1 MIAFIDQL
9 LWVISFIH
17 ISQFINSFLASGD
30 FCHLPIIFANS
41 LDPDQDRHKVGP
53 DLNKNVWHSDSVTER
68 VYGKVNFEKSQQMTT
83 KA

>member
-30 FCHLPIIFANS
+30 FCHLPITFANS
-41 LDPDQDRHKVGP
+41 LDPDEDRHNVGP
-53 DLNKNVWHSDSVTER
+53 DLDKNGLYSDTVNFFLIKLVLKNVNR
-68 VYGKVNFEKSQQMTT
+68 
-83 KA
+83 